1 MTDSYGKPANLTPAL
16 LWPSTAIRFQT
27 RDKRKNRAPTT
38 FPSKSTCWS
47 LFGRKNCLYLAG
59 VLLKPKSSRHSGL
72 EVSSIIWDSHSM
84 HMSTTSVKA
93 EARDIW
99 TKAYYRDQTTLLS
112 YGRRHFLVSFPI
124 PLKTTLWSWKQ
135 RHLERHLP
143 GQGGHHCSSPTKE
156 SVKSHRESQ
165 HCDWSINL

>member
-16 LWPSTAIRFQT
+16 LWPSAAIRFQT

-72 EVSSIIWDSHSM
+72 EVSRIIWDSHSM
-84 HMSTTSVKA
+84 HMSTTSVRLRL
-93 EARDIW
+93 EAFEKKHITEIRQLCCPTEGDIFLSLSPSHSRPHSGAGNRDIW
-99 TKAYYRDQTTLLS
+99 KGISQARVATTAHLQHRSPGKATGSLNT
-112 YGRRHFLVSFPI
+112 V
-124 PLKTTLWSWKQ
+124 T
-135 RHLERHLP
+135 EA
-143 GQGGHHCSSPTKE
+143 
-156 SVKSHRESQ
+156 
-165 HCDWSINL
+165 